1 MRSGRAQITSLMIIK
16 HGIPEAFRGV
26 VYDEII
32 NAKEFLIKIEKG
44 SAKNDKAE
52 TSTLLLRLP

>member
-1 MRSGRAQITSLMIIK
+1 MSLMIIK

-26 VYDEII
+26 VYDEIT

-44 SAKNDKAE
+44 STKNDKAE